1 MKRFRTV
8 VRVVNV
14 VPDGSFQLSH
24 AVEGTA
30 ADALFCEIPEPA
42 FDLIPVIELLQF
54 SPPLAAL
61 EGAH

>member
-1 MKRFRTV
+1 M
-8 VRVVNV
+8 VNV